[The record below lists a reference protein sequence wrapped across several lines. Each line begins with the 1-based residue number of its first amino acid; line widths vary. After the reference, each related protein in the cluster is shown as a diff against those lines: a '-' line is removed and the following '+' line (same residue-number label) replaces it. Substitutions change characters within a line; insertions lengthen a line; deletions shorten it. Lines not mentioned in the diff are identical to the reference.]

1 MRIDG
6 TVEETL
12 KSWHKMVGMVSLILF
27 GCVDQYGEL
36 VAGIKCAGTDKNGD
50 TFERRLILE
59 RGLFRD
65 RLCNFFE
72 NFMFDCYDGQERKVK
87 WGATFGSAPSSAT
100 PASSTETTSSP
111 AEKGT
116 NTASAALSSGAPAS
130 STHDTANTNTMSTR
144 AEKGTNADT
153 RPSAG
158 TLESTP
164 DTPQADSVVG
174 STTAISSAAPASSAH
189 DSVNGKTMSTSVDNG
204 MAGSTT
210 TASSSATPASSTHDS
225 VDGKTNTFAD
235 KQINADAA
243 PSVRTSDPT
252 TERVGLS
259 AGDTAVADGKETS
272 PLSAGPQE
280 TITSPGNK
288 ESRAETPQQ

>member
-1 MRIDG
+1 
-6 TVEETL
+6 
-12 KSWHKMVGMVSLILF
+12 
-27 GCVDQYGEL
+27 
-36 VAGIKCAGTDKNGD
+36 
-50 TFERRLILE
+50 
-59 RGLFRD
+59 
-65 RLCNFFE
+65 
-72 NFMFDCYDGQERKVK
+72 
-87 WGATFGSAPSSAT
+87 
-100 PASSTETTSSP
+100 
-111 AEKGT
+111 
-116 NTASAALSSGAPAS
+116 
-130 STHDTANTNTMSTR
+130 MSTR

-288 ESRAETPQQ
+288 ESRAETPQQTNLPVKKGTQTRGRGRIPRAEAAEGSSGGVEQTVRTQRKAKAEEAEAKETRVATRSQRVRTASARARQEDPLAVRSRRGMQGTK